1 MSQPSRPAQT
11 YANHV
16 RKLPAL
22 YVGACVVVG
31 LDLVWQLY
39 RAYRSPGLDAAMSVL
54 FALAV
59 GALAYYVRV
68 NSLTVQNRVVRL
80 EERLRLERLLP
91 EELRSR
97 IPELTVDQLVAL
109 RFAADAE
116 VSGLVRQVLDER
128 LDSRDGIKRR
138 IREWRADWLRV

>member
-1 MSQPSRPAQT
+1 MAPDARPTQT

-22 YVGACVVVG
+22 YVGACAVVG
-31 LDLVWQLY
+31 LDLIWNLY
-39 RAYRSPGLDAAMSVL
+39 RLIRQPGIDAAMTVL

-59 GALAYYVRV
+59 GALAYFVRV

-97 IPELTVDQLVAL
+97 IPELGVDHLVAL
-109 RFAADAE
+109 RFAGDDE
-116 VSGLVRQVLDER
+116 VTGLVREILEER
-128 LDSRDGIKRR
+128 LAARDEIKRR
-138 IREWRADWLRV
+138 IRDWRADWLRV

>member
-1 MSQPSRPAQT
+1 MSPDARPTQT

-16 RKLPAL
+16 RKLPVL

-31 LDLVWQLY
+31 LDLIWNLY
-39 RAYRSPGLDAAMSVL
+39 RLIRRPGIDAAMTVL

-59 GALAYYVRV
+59 GALAYFVRV

-97 IPELTVDQLVAL
+97 IPELGVDQLVAL
-109 RFAADAE
+109 RFAGDDE
-116 VSGLVRQVLDER
+116 VTGLVREILEER
-128 LDSRDGIKRR
+128 LASRDDIKRR
-138 IREWRADWLRV
+138 IRDWRADWLRV